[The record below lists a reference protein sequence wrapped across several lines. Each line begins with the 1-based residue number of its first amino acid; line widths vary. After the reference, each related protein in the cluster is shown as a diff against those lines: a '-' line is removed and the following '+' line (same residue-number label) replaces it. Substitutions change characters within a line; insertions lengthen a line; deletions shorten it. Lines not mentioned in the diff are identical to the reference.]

1 MHLRGSESASEEVA
15 EKWEVGPTEDV
26 VQALMEKLVDP
37 RLPWKVSVTGPPSK
51 ETQSSVAKQMHAV
64 VLLYNYYH
72 RKQKPE
78 LRFLDFA
85 SFSKLAV
92 VLRPRLISFMKLM
105 KESKSMDLNG
115 ADGQLSVTEK
125 AIKNACDI
133 AVALD
138 ISKDVPNTEPWPIFK
153 VAVLVVDPKKENCYL
168 EFGLITEGVWSLIE
182 KPLDESKIKADIS
195 MEEVIGTKRKWN
207 DPSVSTVDSEFQ
219 LGYDAVKDATGFGN
233 SNLVVLETHVV
244 YSVCNL
250 KSAAR
255 FFIMQCSQSFSIKN
269 QVPLK
274 LLVESLQGP
283 LAEKPYGSWTATPVV
298 EYYHMLPYADHISSW
313 LSRKDLSL
321 PSLNCCSA
329 KIVTNNSEKEIK
341 KSKIWVLPHKNFN
354 DEELDHRDSDN
365 CRPKANSFQ
374 KIVFDIKKFKQ
385 ASCGNNKSAVNV
397 FQKKENNGNGA
408 EKFNQIHDILDSAKK
423 PGKRVNLEVS
433 DRKKDDLYEGL
444 LSDSS
449 IEIQRTSLNDL
460 TTSFQESD
468 DCRENLDSNLKVC
481 YHRRKNVPFTRSDLH
496 DSGGDFNLNEC
507 NSNESCHI
515 ETTEMNENVSGAN
528 GVLTVLCDQN
538 GTAVTQNQQGLFH
551 ANTSFSADVQNFRD
565 SEDVQNALSLIY
577 RKRHELC
584 AQMGS
589 MEDTLAFY
597 EDNIQRIREGGDV
610 GLARQCIESILRGNY
625 PSLLNHEI
633 QLLNKGHHDTYF
645 PGKSSCQDLEYTCL
659 KNNWRLPRY
668 VVEPSEGKFL
678 SKVVVK
684 SKDFKISSKGQL
696 EFNPSDARESAAA
709 QVIVKIR
716 DQAAE

>member
-1 MHLRGSESASEEVA
+1 
-15 EKWEVGPTEDV
+15 
-26 VQALMEKLVDP
+26 MEKLVDP
-37 RLPWKVSVTGPPSK
+37 RLPWKVSVTGPPS
-51 ETQSSVAKQMHAV
+51 EEAQRSVANQMHAI

-115 ADGQLSVTEK
+115 TECKLSVTEK
-125 AIKNACDI
+125 AIKDACDI

-138 ISKDVPNTEPWPIFK
+138 TSKDVPDTELWPILK
-153 VAVLVVDPKKENCYL
+153 VAVLVVDPKKENCFL

-182 KPLDESKIKADIS
+182 KQINVSKINADIS
-195 MEEVIGTKRKWN
+195 TEEVIGTKRQRN
-207 DPSVSTVDSEFQ
+207 DQSVSAADSEFQ
-219 LGYDAVKDATGFGN
+219 LGFDAVKDATGFGS

-244 YSVCNL
+244 YSLCNL

-255 FFIMQCSQSFSIKN
+255 FLIMQCSESFSIKN

-283 LAEKPYGSWTATPVV
+283 LAEKSHGSWTATPVV
-298 EYYHMLPYADHISSW
+298 EYYHMLPYAEHISHW
-313 LSRKDLSL
+313 LARKDLSL
-321 PSLNCCSA
+321 PSLNGCNA
-329 KIVTNNSEKEIK
+329 KIATNNSEKEIK
-341 KSKIWVLPHKNFN
+341 KSKITVLPHKNSN
-354 DEELDHRDSDN
+354 DKEVDHRDIDN
-365 CRPKANSFQ
+365 SRPKANSFQ
-374 KIVFDIKKFKQ
+374 KIGFDIKNFKE
-385 ASCGNNKSAVNV
+385 ASCGNNKSTVNV
-397 FQKKENNGNGA
+397 SQKKANNGSGA
-408 EKFNQIHDILDSAKK
+408 EKFNKIQDILDSAKN
-423 PGKRVNLEVS
+423 PRKRVDLGVS
-433 DRKKDDLYEGL
+433 DSKKV

-449 IEIQRTSLNDL
+449 IDIQRTSMNDV
-460 TTSFQESD
+460 TTSCRESD
-468 DCRENLDSNLKVC
+468 DCSKNLDSNLKVC
-481 YHRRKNVPFTRSDLH
+481 YHRRKNIPFTRTDLH
-496 DSGGDFNLNEC
+496 DSGGDFNLNDD
-507 NSNESCHI
+507 NSNESCHM
-515 ETTEMNENVSGAN
+515 EDTEMNENVSGAN
-528 GVLTVLCDQN
+528 GVMTVLCDQN
-538 GTAVTQNQQGLFH
+538 ETTVTQNQQGLFH
-551 ANTSFSADVQNFRD
+551 ANTNVSAEVQNFRD
-565 SEDVQNALSLIY
+565 SEDVQNALSLLY

-589 MEDTLAFY
+589 LEDTLAFY
-597 EDNIQRIREGGDV
+597 EDNIQRIREGADI

-633 QLLNKGHHDTYF
+633 QLLSKGRNDTYL
-645 PGKSSCQDLEYTCL
+645 PGKSYCQDLEYICL

-684 SKDFKISSKGQL
+684 SKGFKISSKGRL
-696 EFNPSDARESAAA
+696 ELNPSDARESASA
-709 QVIVKIR
+709 QVIAKIR